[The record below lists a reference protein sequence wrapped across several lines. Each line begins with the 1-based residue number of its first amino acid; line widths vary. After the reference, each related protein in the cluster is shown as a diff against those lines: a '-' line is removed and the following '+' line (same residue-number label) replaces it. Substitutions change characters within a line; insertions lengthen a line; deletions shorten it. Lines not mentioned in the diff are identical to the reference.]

1 MVQVFLILISLNNV
15 GMSVEKFSEICRQD
29 GLEKLDT
36 RYASSVCYDACVTPC
51 SLIVALLYLDRLRT
65 QNPDYLANTSPSQ
78 VFLVAT
84 VSVPSHRKRNF
95 FLSFYQF

>member
-1 MVQVFLILISLNNV
+1 
-15 GMSVEKFSEICRQD
+15 MSVEKFSDICRQD

-65 QNPDYLANTSPSQ
+65 QNPEYLANTSPSQ

-84 VSVPSHRKRNF
+84 VSIPPKRVREREREGKLYHIVQLYLIWF
-95 FLSFYQF
+95 VVL

>member
-1 MVQVFLILISLNNV
+1 
-15 GMSVEKFSEICRQD
+15 MSVERFSELCRQD

-36 RYASSVCYDACVTPC
+36 RYASSVCYDACITPC

-65 QNPDYLANTSPSQ
+65 HNPEYLANTSPSQ

-84 VSVPSHRKRNF
+84 VSVLDGEIAP
-95 FLSFYQF
+95 Y